1 MSITG
6 VAKTGLNYMGRLL
19 FDDNFA
25 TTVTSRL
32 KASQRLTKAN
42 GGKWYSNFHN
52 RTAEAFV
59 TAEKRCARNGGIL
72 DGLKRSIKTFLP
84 DTKAIWKS
92 SGTFGSKLKG
102 TLGQLGKRL
111 PLIGTAL
118 MVAFELPNIYKA
130 TKDGGLVNGAIET
143 GKSAVRLGAGIAL
156 GAIGGAL
163 LGPIGS
169 IAGFF
174 IGDCIG
180 KLVVGK
186 SYSEKEAEK
195 EEQIAQAVAEA
206 QAQATQPTFTSNPE
220 TTAAQNTTATN
231 PMTPTMTPEQ
241 LAQLQNTLYNTNNY
255 NDDIMFNTLPKIN
268 YQA

>member
-186 SYSEKEAEK
+186 SYSEKQAEK
-195 EEQIAQAVAEA
+195 EEQIAQAT
-206 QAQATQPTFTSNPE
+206 QATQPTFTSNPE
-220 TTAAQNTTATN
+220 STTTIDTQGAQSTTTN
-231 PMTPTMTPEQ
+231 PMTPTLTPQQ
-241 LAQLQNTLYNTNNY
+241 LTDLQNSLYNTNNY
-255 NDDIMFNTLPKIN
+255 SDDIMFNTLPKLN